1 MSFEYTLLVK
11 NVSRLQ
17 LFVYFRFFIRYDV
30 QNIKYQQVIGKHVW
44 NTYNGKLKNLLDLVY
59 LDALNQPN

>member
-44 NTYNGKLKNLLDLVY
+44 NTILLNK
-59 LDALNQPN
+59 ALS